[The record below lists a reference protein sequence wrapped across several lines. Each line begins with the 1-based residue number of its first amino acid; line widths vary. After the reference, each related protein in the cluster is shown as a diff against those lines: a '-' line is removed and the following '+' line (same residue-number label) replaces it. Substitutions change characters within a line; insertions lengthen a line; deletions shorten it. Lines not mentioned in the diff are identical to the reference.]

1 MNNIALFKKYIDN
14 LDEVFALA
22 SVTSALESDA
32 SLAQQGANANEIIIP
47 KISMDGLG
55 DYSRSEGYA
64 KGSVE
69 LTNETVKFNYDRG
82 RSFVV
87 DNMDNEETAG
97 IAFGKLAS
105 EFLRT
110 KVAPELDAF
119 RFATY
124 AGTEGIGKT
133 EATYANG
140 GEVLEALR
148 MATTAMDEAE
158 VPMEGRHLFI
168 TPTLHGMIMDLET
181 YKSRE
186 VLSRFA
192 SVKPV
197 PQTRFYTAIDLYDGK
212 SGGEERG
219 GYVKAANVMG
229 FNVEGK
235 IAYAPWVEASA
246 GVTVQCSR
254 YNKPEYWSDDEDVE
268 PATSMF
274 RSPNVYGYFTI
285 TTQPLKNFK
294 IDLSGNYMGR
304 MYVDHYAGGLLPDGS
319 ILDQDRLEHTK
330 AFLDLGV
337 KLSYDFKIWKTIG
350 LQVNAGVRNILNSYQ
365 NDFDRGPSR
374 DSGYIYGPTL
384 PRSVFVGAK
393 LSF

>member
-1 MNNIALFKKYIDN
+1 MANNIALFKKYIDK

-32 SLAQQGANANEIIIP
+32 SLARQGANTNEIIIP

-55 DYSRSEGYA
+55 DYSRSDGYA
-64 KGSVE
+64 KGNVD
-69 LTNETVKFNYDRG
+69 LTHETVKFNYDRG
-82 RSFVV
+82 RAFSV

-97 IAFGKLAS
+97 LAFGKLAA

-140 GEVLEALR
+140 SEVLEALR
-148 MATTAMDEAE
+148 LATTTMDEAE

-168 TPTLHGMIMDLET
+168 TPTLHGMIMVLDT

-192 SVKPV
+192 SVKTV

-212 SGGEERG
+212 TGGEEKG
-219 GYVKAANVMG
+219 GYVKAAGGADINFMALTRDALMQYTKHAV
-229 FNVEGK
+229 NK
-235 IAYAPWVEASA
+235 IVSPAENQEADA
-246 GVTVQCSR
+246 W
-254 YNKPEYWSDDEDVE
+254 KF
-268 PATSMF
+268 MF
-274 RSPNVYGYFTI
+274 RSYGLTDVYENKVSGLY
-285 TTQPLKNFK
+285 
-294 IDLSGNYMGR
+294 LS
-304 MYVDHYAGGLLPDGS
+304 H
-319 ILDQDRLEHTK
+319 K
-330 AFLDLGV
+330 A
-337 KLSYDFKIWKTIG
+337 
-350 LQVNAGVRNILNSYQ
+350 
-365 NDFDRGPSR
+365 
-374 DSGYIYGPTL
+374 
-384 PRSVFVGAK
+384 VG
-393 LSF
+393 